1 MAANE
6 QVISIIEQAVGSDAK
21 RQGHQG
27 DHGFSCPWCAH
38 RESKKKLWVKLDPDA
53 NEYQSWRCWVCNES
67 GKSLFSLLK
76 KTNAP
81 KRLFKRLKKFVDAP
95 SSSYSRDEDKK
106 DFSISLPKEYL
117 PLWESQS
124 GIVFRH
130 AINRLKKRGLSKG
143 DIIKHQIGYCKNGK
157 YERRIIIPSY
167 NREGNLNYF
176 VGRSIW
182 SDQFLKYKN
191 PSVPRNQIVPF
202 GSMVNWREPV
212 VLVEGP
218 FDAIA
223 ARRNAIPLLGNNLP
237 ESLTERLIQAP
248 TDQIN
253 VALDADMKDVALQI
267 AEKFM
272 NEDFD
277 VRFIE
282 LPEGKD
288 PDDLGFEEMSR
299 SIKSAEPLDYS
310 ELVSRKLWA

>member
-6 QVISIIEQAVGSDAK
+6 QVISIIEQAVGTDAK

-27 DHGFSCPWCAH
+27 DFGFQCPFCGH
-38 RESKKKLWVKLDPDA
+38 HKPKLWVNFDP
-53 NEYQSWRCWVCNES
+53 NSEKYENYQCWVCNES
-67 GKSLFSLLK
+67 GKSLFTLLK
-76 KTNAP
+76 KTDAP

-95 SSSYSRDEDKK
+95 SSSYSRDEDEE

-143 DIIKHQIGYCKNGK
+143 DIVKHQIGYCKNGK
-157 YERRIIIPSY
+157 YERRIIVPSY
-167 NREGNLNYF
+167 NREGDLNYF

-182 SDQFLKYKN
+182 SDQFPKYKN
-191 PSVPRNQIVPF
+191 PSAPRNQIVPF

-212 VLVEGP
+212 TIVEGP

-223 ARRNAIPLLGNNLP
+223 VRRNAIPLLGNNLP
-237 ESLTERLIQAP
+237 ESLTRRLIKAP
-248 TDQIN
+248 TSQIN

-272 NEDFD
+272 SEDFN
-277 VRFIE
+277 VRLIE

-288 PDDLGFEEMSR
+288 PGDLGFEEMSR
-299 SIKSAEPLDYS
+299 LIKSAEPLDYS
-310 ELVSRKLWA
+310 ELVSQKLWT